1 MSQSWCSSSA
11 TWVRH
16 LREGGTCMKRETNKQ
31 TNKQTTNKQT
41 NKQTQRLLPG
51 MERAEAAREAI
62 VQFFEEIKQEEGQRP

>member
-16 LREGGTCMKRETNKQ
+16 LRAGGTCMKRE
-31 TNKQTTNKQT
+31 TNKQT